1 MGLFLLPRPG
11 GSMNRAR
18 PLIHAAVTGLFIV
31 TAVFIPR
38 RAHAVEDY
46 TSPRNAD
53 VPVAGARSIRIE
65 AAAGILKVEG
75 RQGLNQVRIRGT
87 ARSNRKSR
95 LDGIKLIA
103 ERQGDEIFIK
113 ADMPEDRD
121 GFYGR
126 NGDDWDEMAL
136 DLVIEVPTSLPLDV
150 DDGSGEAEFNN
161 TGALDFEDGSG
172 EIHIRN
178 SRGDVHVRDGSGS
191 IIIEGVQGSV
201 RISDGSGEIRA
212 RDVTGNFTVAEDGSG
227 NIDVSSVGGTM
238 RVENDGSGNIDVD
251 RVTGDFVVEH
261 DGSGDIRYD
270 TVKGSVRIPE
280 RDRYRRRRG
289 Y

>member
-1 MGLFLLPRPG
+1 
-11 GSMNRAR
+11 MNRAR
-18 PLIHAAVTGLFIV
+18 PFFSAAVTGLFIV

-38 RAHAVEDY
+38 PAHAFEDY

-53 VPVAGARSIRIE
+53 VPVAGARSIRID
-65 AAAGILKVEG
+65 AAAGVLKVTG
-75 RQGLNQVRIRGT
+75 RQGLDQVHVRGT
-87 ARSNRKSR
+87 AKSNRRSL

-103 ERQGDEIFIK
+103 ERRGDEIYIK
-113 ADMPEDRD
+113 ADMPDERD

-126 NGDDWDEMAL
+126 HGDDWDQMAL
-136 DLVIEVPTSLPLDV
+136 DLIIEVPASLSLDV
-150 DDGSGEAEFNN
+150 DDGSGEAEFTG
-161 TGALDFEDGSG
+161 TGALDLEDGSG
-172 EIHIRN
+172 EIRVRDA
-178 SRGDVHVRDGSGS
+178 RGDVRITDGSGN
-191 IIIEGVQGSV
+191 IIIEGVKGSV
-201 RISDGSGEIRA
+201 KVSDGSGEIRG
-212 RDVTGNFTVAEDGSG
+212 RDVTGDFIVREDGSG
-227 NIDVSSVGGTM
+227 NIDVSSVGGEM

-251 RVTGDFVVEH
+251 RVSGDFVVEH